1 MSKYIKTF
9 IHRGVCYGIPG
20 GVFIGQLVFFII
32 LLTND
37 ISSFETTREQFFIQF
52 LASAFMGFYCTGL
65 SVVYSIEEWSLLKQ
79 TSINLIFITIVY
91 FPISYLTGWMPKNF
105 FGIASFI
112 LTFIVFYI
120 VVWNIFSYRVRSIN
134 EKLGKFNK

>member
-1 MSKYIKTF
+1 MGKYIKTF
-9 IHRGVCYGIPG
+9 IHRGICQGIPG

-37 ISSFETTREQFFIQF
+37 ITSFETTREQFFIQF
-52 LASAFMGFYCTGL
+52 LASAFMGFYCIGL

-79 TSINLIFITIVY
+79 TSINLILITIVY
-91 FPISYLTGWMPKNF
+91 FPIAYLTGWMPKSF
-105 FGIASFI
+105 FGIASFSLI
-112 LTFIVFYI
+112 FIVFYV

-134 EKLGKFNK
+134 KKLGKLNK